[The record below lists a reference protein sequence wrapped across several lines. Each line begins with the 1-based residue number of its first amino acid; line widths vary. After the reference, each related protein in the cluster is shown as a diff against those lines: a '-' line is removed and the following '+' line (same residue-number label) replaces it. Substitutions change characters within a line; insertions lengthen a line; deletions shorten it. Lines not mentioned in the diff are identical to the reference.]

1 MEKPVAV
8 IEITD
13 SCVRLLVGN
22 VVDKKPFVIFA
33 TEKPIA
39 GFVSR
44 GEIIN
49 FASLTQV
56 LNSLTDI
63 KYAEAKLHVTISEAT
78 VILPPIGFQIYQSNK
93 TTNVVSPTSVIETI
107 DIQNVILLVQK
118 EIVPGGSEIIDIIP
132 DSFVLEQGR
141 AFINPPIGEKSNTLS
156 IRAKVHTM
164 PGRIASYYKEVV
176 ANARIRTKRS
186 FIAPYAACDYI
197 RSLPDMPKNYLLID
211 MNAGFTSITLANVHS
226 PIVSGHIL
234 LGENDLILRVAEAFH
249 IDESKAKELIYL
261 YGIDDRVLDFKP
273 IICESVTDSGVPL
286 KMTSDD
292 LTRVIKEFI
301 ADYFTQY
308 DVSYAALLSGFSE
321 ELRKLPVLI
330 TGPLAKIHGFEKI
343 FKEKFSEASD
353 VQIITPNVIGARGS
367 EWVNSIGA
375 LLLSSKYRGSLTDQ
389 RAKVSQV
396 DRVETNKK

>member
-8 IEITD
+8 IEIND

-33 TEKPIA
+33 TEKPTN

-44 GEIIN
+44 GEILN
-49 FASLTQV
+49 FASLTQL
-56 LNSLTDI
+56 LNTLTDI
-63 KYAEAKLHVTISEAT
+63 KYAEAKLHITISEAT
-78 VILPPIGFQIYQSNK
+78 VVLPPIGFQIYQSNK
-93 TTNVVSPTSVIETI
+93 TTNVVSSTSVIEAI
-107 DIQNVILLVQK
+107 DIQNVVSLVQK
-118 EIVPGGSEIIDIIP
+118 EIVPNGSEIVDIIP

-164 PGRIASYYKEVV
+164 PGRVASSYREVV
-176 ANARIRTKRS
+176 ENAHIRTKRS

-211 MNAGFTSITLANVHS
+211 MNAGYTSITLANVHS

-249 IDESKAKELIYL
+249 IDEAKAKELIHL
-261 YGIDDRVLDFKP
+261 FGIDERVLDFKP

-286 KMTSDD
+286 KMTSED
-292 LTRVIKEFI
+292 LNRVIKEFI

-308 DVSYAALLSGFSE
+308 DVSYGALLSGFNE
-321 ELRKLPVLI
+321 ELRKLPVII
-330 TGPLAKIHGFEKI
+330 TGPLAKLNGFEKI
-343 FKEKFSEASD
+343 LKEKFSEASD
-353 VQIITPNVIGARGS
+353 VRIITPDVIGVRGS
-367 EWVNSIGA
+367 EWVNAIGA
-375 LLLSSKYRGSLTDQ
+375 LLLSSKFKGSLTDQ

-396 DRVETNKK
+396 GRVEQAKK